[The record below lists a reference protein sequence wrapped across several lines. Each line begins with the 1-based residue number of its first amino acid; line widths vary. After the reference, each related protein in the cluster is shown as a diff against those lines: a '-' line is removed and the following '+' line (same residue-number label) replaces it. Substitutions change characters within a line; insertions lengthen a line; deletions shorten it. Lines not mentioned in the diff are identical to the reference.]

1 MELLRLLKEKLKDGS
16 LRTAWHEFRWL
27 WRYIRRYH
35 FTIIIHILL
44 GVLGILMSLAGS
56 VASKYLLDAVTGYKS
71 GEIGIAA
78 AAMAGMML
86 GNILMRGVSSRVGAV
101 LNIRVQNEIQSE
113 LYGKVLSADWEA
125 VENFSTGD
133 LLNRLN
139 SDANIVSGGVT
150 GFIPSLISGLV
161 QFIGSFAIMT
171 YYDPTM
177 TVIALL
183 SVPVSVLSSKV
194 LIRRMRSYNKE
205 MKAIYSEMMAFQ
217 EDSFQNLTS
226 IKAFGIT
233 DLFTGQMRSKQK
245 QYRTAFLDYNRFA
258 VRTSILVSLLGML
271 VSAGCFGW
279 GVYRLWSGAITYGSM
294 VLFIQLSSSI
304 SSAFSNLIGMVP
316 SAVSISTSVGRLMEA
331 IQWQEE
337 SVKND
342 QGISPEGRYTLSL
355 SHVSFRYK
363 DGETVLRDVNMVAR
377 PGDLIALNGPSGEG
391 KTTMLRIFLGLVR
404 PSEGTAELV
413 GEHGERYPISPS
425 TRTVFGYV
433 PQGNSVFAGTVA
445 ENLRM
450 TRPEATDEELWEVL
464 RVACAE
470 EFVRDLPGQL
480 QYQLGGRGKS
490 VSEGQAQRLAVARA
504 LLRRAPILL
513 LDEATS
519 ALDEDTEARMLD
531 NLMNSGMV
539 HTCILVTHR
548 PGSRRICTRSYQLWA
563 GEVTEEMAAQL

>member
-1 MELLRLLKEKLKDGS
+1 MELFRLLKEKLKDGS

-44 GVLGILMSLAGS
+44 GVLVILMSLAGS

-86 GNILMRGVSSRVGAV
+86 GNIAMRGVSSRVGAI
-101 LNIRVQNEIQSE
+101 LNIRVQNEIQAE

-161 QFIGSFAIMT
+161 QFVGSFLIMT

-194 LIRRMRSYNKE
+194 LIRRMRNYNKE
-205 MKAIYSEMMAFQ
+205 MKAIYSEMMSFQ

-233 DLFTGQMRSKQK
+233 DLFAGQMRSKQAH
-245 QYRTAFLDYNRFA
+245 YRAAYLDYNRFS
-258 VRTSILVSLLGML
+258 VRTGILVSLLGLL

-279 GVYRLWSGAITYGSM
+279 GVYRLWSGVITYGSM
-294 VLFIQLSSSI
+294 VLF
-304 SSAFSNLIGMVP
+304 
-316 SAVSISTSVGRLMEA
+316 
-331 IQWQEE
+331 
-337 SVKND
+337 
-342 QGISPEGRYTLSL
+342 LSL
-355 SHVSFRYK
+355 IH
-363 DGETVLRDVNMVAR
+363 
-377 PGDLIALNGPSGEG
+377 I
-391 KTTMLRIFLGLVR
+391 
-404 PSEGTAELV
+404 SE
-413 GEHGERYPISPS
+413 P
-425 TRTVFGYV
+425 
-433 PQGNSVFAGTVA
+433 
-445 ENLRM
+445 
-450 TRPEATDEELWEVL
+450 TRP
-464 RVACAE
+464 
-470 EFVRDLPGQL
+470 
-480 QYQLGGRGKS
+480 
-490 VSEGQAQRLAVARA
+490 
-504 LLRRAPILL
+504 
-513 LDEATS
+513 
-519 ALDEDTEARMLD
+519 
-531 NLMNSGMV
+531 
-539 HTCILVTHR
+539 
-548 PGSRRICTRSYQLWA
+548 
-563 GEVTEEMAAQL
+563 

>member
-1 MELLRLLKEKLKDGS
+1 MRLLRLIKEKIADGS
-16 LRTAWHEFRWL
+16 VHTVLGEMRWL
-27 WRYIRRYH
+27 WKYIRRYH
-35 FTIIIHILL
+35 FVIVVHILL
-44 GVLGILMSLAGS
+44 GVVGILMGLAGS
-56 VASKYLLDAVTGYKS
+56 VASKYLLDAVTGYKT

-86 GNILMRGVSSRVGAV
+86 GNIAMRGVSSRVGAI
-101 LNIRVQNEIQSE
+101 LNIRVQNEIQAE

-161 QFIGSFAIMT
+161 QFVGSFLIMT

-194 LIRRMRSYNKE
+194 LIRRMRNYNKE
-205 MKAIYSEMMAFQ
+205 MKAIYSEMMSFQ

-233 DLFTGQMRSKQK
+233 DLFAGQMCSKQAH
-245 QYRTAFLDYNRFA
+245 YRAAYLDYNRFS
-258 VRTSILVSLLGML
+258 VRTGILVSLLGLL

-279 GVYRLWSGAITYGSM
+279 GVYRLWSGVITYGSM
-294 VLFIQLSSSI
+294 VLFIQLSSTI
-304 SSAFSNLIGMVP
+304 RSAFSSLIGMVP

-331 IQWQEE
+331 IEWQEE

-342 QGISPEGRYTLSL
+342 QELSAEGRYTLSL

-391 KTTMLRIFLGLVR
+391 KTTMLRIILGLIR
-404 PSEGTAELV
+404 PSEGTAELT
-413 GEHGERYPISPS
+413 GEHGEQYPISPS

-464 RVACAE
+464 RIACAE
-470 EFVRDLPGQL
+470 DFVRELPGQL

-519 ALDEDTEARMLD
+519 ALDEDTEARMLN
-531 NLMNSGMV
+531 NLMSSGMV

-563 GEVTEEMAAQL
+563 GEVTEEMGVLS

>member
-1 MELLRLLKEKLKDGS
+1 MELLRLLKKKMRDGS

-35 FTIIIHILL
+35 VTIIVHILL

-56 VASKYLLDAVTGYKS
+56 VASKYLLDAVTGYKT

-86 GNILMRGVSSRVGAV
+86 GNIAMRGVSSRVGAI
-101 LNIRVQNEIQSE
+101 LNIRVQNEIQAE

-161 QFIGSFAIMT
+161 QFVGSFLIMT

-194 LIRRMRSYNKE
+194 LIRRMRNYNKE
-205 MKAIYSEMMAFQ
+205 MKAIYSEMMSFQ

-233 DLFTGQMRSKQK
+233 DLFAGQMRSKQAH
-245 QYRTAFLDYNRFA
+245 YRAAYLDYNRFS
-258 VRTSILVSLLGML
+258 VRTGILVSLLGLL

-294 VLFIQLSSSI
+294 VLFIQLSSTI
-304 SSAFSNLIGMVP
+304 RSAFSSLIGIVP

-331 IQWQEE
+331 IEWQEE
-337 SVKND
+337 SVKKD
-342 QGISPEGRYTLSL
+342 QDLSSEEGYTLTL

-391 KTTMLRIFLGLVR
+391 KTTMLRIILGLIR
-404 PSEGTAELV
+404 PSEGTAELT

-425 TRTVFGYV
+425 TRCVFGYV

-464 RVACAE
+464 RIACAE
-470 EFVRDLPGQL
+470 DFVRELPGQL

-563 GEVTEEMAAQL
+563 GEVTEEMGVLS

>member
-1 MELLRLLKEKLKDGS
+1 
-16 LRTAWHEFRWL
+16 
-27 WRYIRRYH
+27 
-35 FTIIIHILL
+35 
-44 GVLGILMSLAGS
+44 
-56 VASKYLLDAVTGYKS
+56 
-71 GEIGIAA
+71 
-78 AAMAGMML
+78 
-86 GNILMRGVSSRVGAV
+86 
-101 LNIRVQNEIQSE
+101 
-113 LYGKVLSADWEA
+113 
-125 VENFSTGD
+125 
-133 LLNRLN
+133 
-139 SDANIVSGGVT
+139 
-150 GFIPSLISGLV
+150 
-161 QFIGSFAIMT
+161 MT

-355 SHVSFRYK
+355 AHVSFRYK

>member
-1 MELLRLLKEKLKDGS
+1 MELLRLLKDKLKDGS
-16 LRTAWHEFRWL
+16 LRTAWQEFLWL
-27 WRYIRRYH
+27 WRYIQRYH

-44 GVLGILMSLAGS
+44 GVIGIIMSLAGS

-71 GEIGIAA
+71 NEIGIAA

-86 GNILMRGVSSRVGAV
+86 GNILMRGVSSRVGAL

-150 GFIPSLISGLV
+150 GFIPSLVSGLV
-161 QFIGSFAIMT
+161 QFIGSFVIMT

-205 MKAIYSEMMAFQ
+205 MKAIYSEMMSFQ

-233 DLFTGQMRSKQK
+233 DLFAGQMRSKQAH
-245 QYRTAFLDYNRFA
+245 YRTAYLDYNRFA

-294 VLFIQLSSSI
+294 VLFIQLSSTI
-304 SSAFSNLIGMVP
+304 SSAFSSLVGMVP

-331 IQWQEE
+331 IKWQEE
-337 SVKND
+337 SLQSD
-342 QGISPEGRYTLSL
+342 QALSQEGRYTLSL

-363 DGETVLRDVNMVAR
+363 AGETVLRDVNMVAR

-391 KTTMLRIFLGLVR
+391 KTTMLRIILGLIR
-404 PSEGTAELV
+404 PSEGTAELT

-425 TRTVFGYV
+425 TRTIFGYV

-519 ALDEDTEARMLD
+519 ALDEDTEARMLN

>member
-150 GFIPSLISGLV
+150 GFIPSLVSGLV

-355 SHVSFRYK
+355 AHVSFRYK

-513 LDEATS
+513 LDEPTS

>member
-86 GNILMRGVSSRVGAV
+86 GNIAMRGISSRVGAI
-101 LNIRVQNEIQSE
+101 LNIRVQNEIQAE

-161 QFIGSFAIMT
+161 QFVGAFLIMT

-194 LIRRMRSYNKE
+194 LIRRMRNYNKE
-205 MKAIYSEMMAFQ
+205 MKAIYSEMMSFQ

-233 DLFTGQMRSKQK
+233 DLFAGQMRSKQAH
-245 QYRTAFLDYNRFA
+245 YRAAYLDYNRFS
-258 VRTSILVSLLGML
+258 VRTGILVSLLGLL

-279 GVYRLWSGAITYGSM
+279 GVYRLWSGVITYGSM
-294 VLFIQLSSSI
+294 VLFLQLSSTI
-304 SSAFSNLIGMVP
+304 RSAFSSLIGMVP

-331 IQWQEE
+331 IEWQEE

-342 QGISPEGRYTLSL
+342 KELSAEGRYTLSL